1 MGRNMGKEHDIPS
14 LKAIALA
21 TNAILKDERLVIDTV
36 GLCCVIC
43 ICLDKL
49 DIEYDD
55 AILSIE
61 MRRLFLKWSK
71 YSGNSGFPIPGGPT
85 AYIEAVRNG
94 ELWSKSTKYGR
105 LRWQLCRFMRKTARQ
120 LLKQYGEK

>member
-1 MGRNMGKEHDIPS
+1 MSKEHDIPS

-21 TNAILKDERLVIDTV
+21 TNAILKDERLVFDAV
-36 GLCCVIC
+36 GLCSAIY

-49 DIEYDD
+49 DIEYDYV
-55 AILSIE
+55 ILSIE
-61 MRRLFLKWSK
+61 MRRLFLRWSK
-71 YSGNSGFPIPGGPT
+71 YSGNLEFPIPGGAT
-85 AYIEAVRNG
+85 AYIEAARNE

-120 LLKQYGEK
+120 LIKEYEEK